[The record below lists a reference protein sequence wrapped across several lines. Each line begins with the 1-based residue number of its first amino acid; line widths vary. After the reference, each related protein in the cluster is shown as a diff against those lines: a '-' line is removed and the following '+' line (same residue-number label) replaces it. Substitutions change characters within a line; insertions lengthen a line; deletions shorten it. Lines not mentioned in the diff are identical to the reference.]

1 MTFTRLSKTR
11 QKPEMRSRVS
21 GFVLALTNVGSLVL
35 AIGTA
40 ALGCSEPRDVVS
52 PSVNTQPPRANAN
65 GPDAAAPANTSRE
78 GYVYVARRPHV
89 TVGLAEA
96 REMDA
101 TEANRVIDSLAESF
115 ETCAAKLDAEKKL
128 GPGAGRLVVLVDEKG
143 HVTATDA
150 KLAPGSEVAEAA
162 LLCLVAP
169 ARALAYPPGK
179 GSRRGMAVE
188 AMWESSK

>member
-1 MTFTRLSKTR
+1 MRL
-11 QKPEMRSRVS
+11 RVS
-21 GFVLALTNVGSLVL
+21 GFVLLLASPAL
-35 AIGTA
+35 A
-40 ALGCSEPRDVVS
+40 CSEPRDVVS
-52 PSVNTQPPRANAN
+52 PSVNTAPRAGSSANAN
-65 GPDAAAPANTSRE
+65 ASPDAATPSNTSRE
-78 GYVYVARRPHV
+78 GYVYVARRLHV

-96 REMDA
+96 REMDP

-128 GPGAGRLVVLVDEKG
+128 GPGAGRLIVLVDEKG

-179 GSRRGMAVE
+179 GTRRGMAVE

>member
-1 MTFTRLSKTR
+1 
-11 QKPEMRSRVS
+11 MRSRVS
-21 GFVLALTNVGSLVL
+21 GFVLLL
-35 AIGTA
+35 ASA

-52 PSVNTQPPRANAN
+52 PSVNTAPRANASAS
-65 GPDAAAPANTSRE
+65 PDAAAPANTSRE
-78 GYVYVARRPHV
+78 GYVYVARRLHV

-101 TEANRVIDSLAESF
+101 TETNRVIDSLAESF

-128 GPGAGRLVVLVDEKG
+128 GPGAGRLIVLVDEKG

>member
-1 MTFTRLSKTR
+1 
-11 QKPEMRSRVS
+11 MRSRVP
-21 GFVLALTNVGSLVL
+21 GFVLALTTLGSLVV

-52 PSVNTQPPRANAN
+52 PSVNTQAPRGPNANASSAQ
-65 GPDAAAPANTSRE
+65 DAAAPTNTSRE

-128 GPGAGRLVVLVDEKG
+128 GPGAGRLVVLVDERG

>member
-1 MTFTRLSKTR
+1 MTFARISKKR
-11 QKPEMRSRVS
+11 QKPGMRLRVS
-21 GFVLALTNVGSLVL
+21 GFVLLLASPAL
-35 AIGTA
+35 A
-40 ALGCSEPRDVVS
+40 CSEPRDVVS
-52 PSVNTQPPRANAN
+52 PSVNTAPRAGSSANAN
-65 GPDAAAPANTSRE
+65 ASPDAATPSNTSRE
-78 GYVYVARRPHV
+78 GYVYVARRLHV

-96 REMDA
+96 REMDP

-128 GPGAGRLVVLVDEKG
+128 GPGAGRLIVLVDEKG

-179 GSRRGMAVE
+179 GTRRGMAVE